1 MKRISLIN
9 SLQNLP
15 RSASG
20 LRLLAAGFPAP
31 SLLTQGFLTF
41 SILLMT
47 SAPFA
52 LAQDET
58 PAATATLV
66 VAESTIPEIAPPA
79 TTLERIGANGTLRFG
94 YRADAQPFSF
104 RDESGQPAGYSVALC
119 GKIAEQVKT
128 TLALPSLAVE
138 WVPVTLES
146 RFADLSAGKV
156 DLLCGADTATLTR
169 RQDVSFSI
177 PIFPG
182 GIGAVVHADAPARLK
197 LVLEG
202 RPLPNEPL
210 WRGRPAEVLQ
220 HKTFSAVAGTTTET
234 WLAGRINTL
243 GIIATQ
249 SPVETYDAGVELAL
263 DRHTDA
269 LFGDRAILLAAVKRS
284 RAADELIVL
293 ERRFTLEPIA
303 LALARGDEDFRL
315 LVDRT
320 LSQLYATGEF
330 AQLFTGLFGEPDEN
344 MLLFFRVS
352 ALPE

>member
-1 MKRISLIN
+1 MNMKRTSLIN
-9 SLQNLP
+9 IWQNLP

-20 LRLLAAGFPAP
+20 LRLLALG
-31 SLLTQGFLTF
+31 L
-41 SILLMT
+41 LLMT
-47 SAPFA
+47 SATFA

-58 PAATATLV
+58 PAATDTPL
-66 VAESTIPEIAPPA
+66 VAESTIPEVVPPPA
-79 TTLERIGANGTLRFG
+79 TTLERIRASGSLKLG

-104 RDESGQPAGYSVALC
+104 QDESGQPAGYSVALC

-128 TLALPSLAVE
+128 TLAQASLAVE
-138 WVPVTLES
+138 WIPVTLES

-169 RQDVSFSI
+169 RQEVSFSI

-182 GIGAVVHADAPARLK
+182 GIGAVLNTDASARLQ

-210 WRGRPAEVLQ
+210 WRARPAEVLQ
-220 HKTFSAVAGTTTET
+220 HKRFSAVTGTTTES
-234 WLAGRINTL
+234 WLAGRISTL

-249 SPVETYDAGVELAL
+249 SPVETYDAGVELVL
-263 DRHTDA
+263 DGRTDA

-284 RAADELIVL
+284 RAPDELIVL
-293 ERRFTLEPIA
+293 ERRYTLEPIA

-315 LVDRT
+315 LVDRS
-320 LSQLYATGEF
+320 LSQMYATGEF
-330 AQLFTGLFGEPDEN
+330 GQLFTETFGEPDEN
-344 MLLFFRVS
+344 MLMFFRMS